1 MNSSVIDTTAMTA
14 TTAMPMRAF
23 FDWCHGLDASV
34 CCSYSRILRSW
45 ALRFWSCE

>member
-1 MNSSVIDTTAMTA
+1 MNSSEIDTTATTA
-14 TTAMPMRAF
+14 TTAMPIRAF